1 MTPIRHILCPVDLSD
16 GSRRALEHAAA
27 LARPG
32 QSRLTVL
39 HVYSTLSAADVAPM
53 LDDVS
58 VRIDPD
64 CLTRE
69 LEAFVLPV
77 AAGLSLGLRLRR
89 ADDVRRAIVE
99 EADTVGADLL
109 VIGSHGRSGFERLL
123 LGSTAERVVRRST
136 CPVLVVPPQSVPP
149 DDGRFR
155 QIVCGIDFS
164 AASLQAFR
172 CAIQTVTA
180 KGADVTLVHAIE
192 MPPELHDRQI
202 VAAYDV
208 EAIRAAAEL
217 GSRSR
222 LEAIVAGDGAAPV
235 RVNAA
240 VVEGRAHREILKIA
254 SARNADLVVLGTH
267 GRSAIDRYVFG
278 SNTDGVLRG
287 APCPVLTVRAQLV
300 PDSFA
305 RIA

>member
-1 MTPIRHILCPVDLSD
+1 MTPIRQILCPVDLSD
-16 GSRRALEHAAA
+16 CSRRALEHAAA
-27 LARPG
+27 LARAG
-32 QSRLTVL
+32 QGNLTVL
-39 HVYSTLSAADVAPM
+39 HVYSMLAAADVVPT

-58 VRIDPD
+58 VREVDPD
-64 CLTRE
+64 LLTRD

-89 ADDVRRAIVE
+89 ADDVRRAIVD

-123 LGSTAERVVRRST
+123 LGSTAERVVRKST
-136 CPVLVVPPQSVPP
+136 CPVLVVPPQSAPP
-149 DDGRFR
+149 YDGRFR

-172 CAIQTVTA
+172 HAIQTVA
-180 KGADVTLVHAIE
+180 ANGADVTLVHAIE

-217 GSRSR
+217 GTRSR
-222 LEAIVAGDGAAPV
+222 LEAIIAGNDSAHV
-235 RVNAA
+235 RVKAT
-240 VVEGRAHREILKIA
+240 VVEGRAHLEVLKIA

-287 APCPVLTVRAQLV
+287 APCPVLTVRA
-300 PDSFA
+300 
-305 RIA
+305 